1 MSAPSFADCPNTEVY
16 LAALWRRILQREPI
30 EPEVSFFDLG
40 GGSIHVVQMLA
51 EVCAHYDIDLDYGRF
66 FEQPILTVLARLV
79 DEKIAP

>member
-1 MSAPSFADCPNTEVY
+1 MSVPTVADHPNVEAY

-51 EVCAHYDIDLDYGRF
+51 EVCCHYDIDLDYGQF
-66 FEQPILTVLARLV
+66 FEQPTLAVLARLV